1 MHILKSTLI
10 LLITTFCFNISS
22 YSQNLVQGKIIDSKT
37 KRALAFVNIIFND
50 NPYFGTTTDIDGKFS
65 FNSAVSTEKLTCSY
79 VGYDK
84 LEIDLSKQT
93 NLSEILIELN
103 PSQQV
108 LNEVLVRASENPANR
123 IIRQVTKNKDLNNPE
138 NISSFKYTSYNKN
151 TYNFIVNDSLKSKDL
166 KHHMDSSLKGGHLFF
181 SESVS
186 ERKFIKP
193 DISEEVVLATKVSGF
208 KNPSFSTIS
217 EDIQPFSFYKDYI
230 TILDINYLNPISK
243 GSLKKYAFMI
253 EDTLL
258 QKLDTTFI
266 ISFKPRS
273 KKNIEGLKGLL
284 YINTN
289 KYAIQN
295 VIAEPYE
302 TGLIDIKIQQ
312 KYSLIDNEQWFPQQL
327 NFELIIKNY
336 PSKDMGMSIN
346 GKNYIEKVELNP
358 ELKQSDFKIETL
370 SIHKLAND
378 RDSLYWIDHRS
389 EALNSSEKITYRV
402 IDSLGKKY
410 KFDKF
415 LNVFEKLGQQ
425 RIPIKFLDLDISKS
439 LIYNQHEGSRLGLG
453 FYTNEKL
460 FKNISLGAFAGC
472 GLKDEEW
479 KYGAE
484 FILSLNRDKEFEI
497 KVISENN
504 LKEIGQSNLNVFD
517 KNKINFRDF
526 LASKMDRI
534 QHNGLAI
541 GLRTL
546 KYSKLNIA
554 FNHNEVEPLYAY
566 QFQPKHLINSQNYTI
581 STISLNLKF
590 AYKEK
595 LVNSFN
601 QRMSLGTKYPVCYIS
616 YTRGIKNVLKS
627 QFNFN
632 KLETRVEQTFL
643 SRNLGKTSYQ
653 IDAGYINNAL
663 PMGLLFTGEGS
674 NNRDIPIAIK
684 NSFQTVRPYEFVSD
698 KFINLHLSHNF
709 GSLLFKYGQFKPHI
723 TIQNSIS
730 WGKLS
735 NQEYHKDFDFKTK
748 EKGLFETGI
757 KLDNL
762 LRFNYCNLAYIGLGA
777 GVYYRYGPY
786 ARQNHEDNFSVK
798 FSMTFSTK

>member
-302 TGLIDIKIQQ
+302 TGL
-312 KYSLIDNEQWFPQQL
+312 L
-327 NFELIIKNY
+327 
-336 PSKDMGMSIN
+336 
-346 GKNYIEKVELNP
+346 
-358 ELKQSDFKIETL
+358 
-370 SIHKLAND
+370 
-378 RDSLYWIDHRS
+378 
-389 EALNSSEKITYRV
+389 
-402 IDSLGKKY
+402 
-410 KFDKF
+410 
-415 LNVFEKLGQQ
+415 
-425 RIPIKFLDLDISKS
+425 ISK
-439 LIYNQHEGSRLGLG
+439 
-453 FYTNEKL
+453 F
-460 FKNISLGAFAGC
+460 
-472 GLKDEEW
+472 
-479 KYGAE
+479 
-484 FILSLNRDKEFEI
+484 NR
-497 KVISENN
+497 NT
-504 LKEIGQSNLNVFD
+504 
-517 KNKINFRDF
+517 
-526 LASKMDRI
+526 ASSIM
-534 QHNGLAI
+534 
-541 GLRTL
+541 
-546 KYSKLNIA
+546 
-554 FNHNEVEPLYAY
+554 
-566 QFQPKHLINSQNYTI
+566 NS
-581 STISLNLKF
+581 
-590 AYKEK
+590 
-595 LVNSFN
+595 
-601 QRMSLGTKYPVCYIS
+601 G
-616 YTRGIKNVLKS
+616 
-627 QFNFN
+627 
-632 KLETRVEQTFL
+632 FL
-643 SRNLGKTSYQ
+643 SN
-653 IDAGYINNAL
+653 
-663 PMGLLFTGEGS
+663 
-674 NNRDIPIAIK
+674 
-684 NSFQTVRPYEFVSD
+684 
-698 KFINLHLSHNF
+698 
-709 GSLLFKYGQFKPHI
+709 
-723 TIQNSIS
+723 
-730 WGKLS
+730 
-735 NQEYHKDFDFKTK
+735 
-748 EKGLFETGI
+748 
-757 KLDNL
+757 
-762 LRFNYCNLAYIGLGA
+762 
-777 GVYYRYGPY
+777 
-786 ARQNHEDNFSVK
+786 
-798 FSMTFSTK
+798 